1 MEFGAYGPGL
11 NVSLTAYMV
20 LSKSLEV
27 QHLSLLVPKI
37 GILRTTLQAIK
48 GLKRKQTYF
57 YNKTTQQTRNRRELC
72 QLIKNIYERNINVCV
87 LH

>member
-11 NVSLTAYMV
+11 NVSLTAYVV

-27 QHLSLLVPKI
+27 QRLGLLLSKI
-37 GILRTTLQAIK
+37 GILRTTLQAVK

-72 QLIKNIYERNINVCV
+72 KLIRNIYERKIDVCV